1 MKKKRFPCITIFALL
16 LAIILCVGAVGAGW
30 IVYGLPA
37 QVEAKF
43 GPPDPDLGFRQRI
56 YLSAMLFLRANDL
69 ALPNN
74 VYGEEK
80 PFTIQLG
87 ESPLSIALHLQ
98 SQGFIS
104 DADAFRNYLIYAGL
118 DTTLQAG
125 DYTLSPSMTPLEIAH
140 QLQDATPSEVSFHI
154 LPGWRLEE
162 IAAALPTSGLNISSD
177 EFQQI
182 AESPPENF
190 VTLHD
195 LPGGASLEGF
205 LLPGEYKFSRQIS
218 AQQFITTIL
227 ENFDSQVGDELLQGF
242 ERQGLNVFQAV
253 TLASVVQREAIVED
267 EMPLIASVFINR
279 LNAGLKLDSDP
290 TVQYALGYNSEDK
303 SWWTNPLSMTD
314 LKIDSPYNTYLYAGL
329 PPGPIASPDLSA
341 LRAVAF
347 PAQTPYYYFRA
358 ACDGS
363 GKHEFSETFQEH
375 LSKECP

>member
-1 MKKKRFPCITIFALL
+1 MKKKRFSCIAVFAALM
-16 LAIILCVGAVGAGW
+16 AVMLCVGAIAAGW

-43 GPPDPDLGFRQRI
+43 GPPDPGLGFRQRV
-56 YLSAMLFLRANDL
+56 YLSTMLLLQANDL
-69 ALPNN
+69 KLPNN
-74 VYGEEK
+74 VYGTEQ

-87 ESPLSIALHLQ
+87 ETPLSIALHLQ

-104 DADAFRNYLIYAGL
+104 NAEAFRNYLIYAGL

-125 DYTLSPSMTPLEIAH
+125 DYALSSSMTPVEIAH
-140 QLQDATPSEVSFHI
+140 QLQDATPTEVTFHI

-162 IAAALPTSGLNISSD
+162 IAAALPTSGLNITPD
-177 EFQQI
+177 KFHLLT
-182 AESPPENF
+182 ESPPENF
-190 VTLHD
+190 AALHD
-195 LPGGASLEGF
+195 LPASASLEGF
-205 LLPGEYKFSRQIS
+205 LLPGEYKFPREIN

-227 ENFDSQVGDELLQGF
+227 ENFDAQVNNDLLQGF
-242 ERQGLNVFQAV
+242 ERQGLTLFQAV
-253 TLASVVQREAIVED
+253 TLASVVQREAIIED

-290 TVQYALGYNSEDK
+290 TVQYALGYNAEQK
-303 SWWTNPLSMTD
+303 SWWTNPLSLTD
-314 LKIDSPYNTYLYAGL
+314 LKIDSPYNTYLYPGL
-329 PPGPIASPDLSA
+329 PPGPIANPDLSA
-341 LRAVAF
+341 LRAVAY

>member
-1 MKKKRFPCITIFALL
+1 MKKKRFSCTAVIALL
-16 LAIILCVGAVGAGW
+16 LAVLLCIGAITAGW
-30 IVYGLPA
+30 LLFGLPG

-43 GPPDPDLGFRQRI
+43 GPPDPSLGFRQRI
-56 YLSAMLFLRANDL
+56 YLSTMLLLQANDL
-69 ALPNN
+69 TLANN
-74 VYGEEK
+74 AYGTEQ

-104 DADAFRNYLIYAGL
+104 DADAFRNYLIYTGL

-125 DYTLSPSMTPLEIAH
+125 DYSLSPGMTPLEIAH
-140 QLQDATPSEVSFHI
+140 QLQDATPAEVTFHI

-162 IAAALPTSGLNISSD
+162 IAAALPTSGLNITPD
-177 EFQQI
+177 EFRQLV
-182 AESPPENF
+182 ESPPENF
-190 VTLHD
+190 ATLHH
-195 LPGGASLEGF
+195 LPGNASLEGF
-205 LLPGEYKFSRQIS
+205 MLPGEYEFSREIT
-218 AQQFITTIL
+218 AQRFITTIL
-227 ENFDSQVGDELLQGF
+227 ETFDSKVSGELIQGF
-242 ERQGLNVFQAV
+242 ERQGLNLFQAV
-253 TLASVVQREAIVED
+253 TLASIVQREAVEED

-290 TVQYALGYNSEDK
+290 TVQYALGYNAGQK
-303 SWWTNPLSMTD
+303 SWWTNPLSLTD
-314 LKIDSPYNTYLYAGL
+314 LKIDSPYNTYLYPGL
-329 PPGPIASPDLSA
+329 PPGPIANPDLSA